1 MKVLIALLACACF
14 PATGGTATLPP
25 IVPLPKTVQ
34 ALPGAFSL
42 PRTPLVLTD
51 DPSVQAVADVVEALA
66 ARGKRRLSIRRAGRG
81 TLPPHA
87 FALAT
92 LGSPLARQA
101 LAGSPSSSPAGFSH
115 SEGYRLTVTPQ
126 RVVIVGHDAAGTF
139 YGAQTLLQLLA
150 ASPDRLPAVQIDDWP
165 DFPVRAAHICLFR
178 YDDRRPSLPYLRAW
192 FGRLAPRAKLNT
204 VIVQVD
210 SLMQYHTHPEL
221 SRPNALTQAE
231 MRALVAYGRRR
242 HLTLIPHLQCLSH
255 QYSLLGYGHP
265 ELLLERKSETYNP
278 RDPRVLPILAD
289 LMGELLDVFGAR
301 QIHVGM
307 DEVDVGA
314 MTRNGQPRGT
324 RPVEV
329 FLTHLRELREAARRR
344 GATLLVWPDMIARL
358 DPDGQ
363 ANLLERIPRD
373 VVLCEW
379 QYGAS
384 PKTADLERFR
394 AAGGEVWAT
403 GTAKYEATNLPN
415 LAYAARKAGAR
426 GLIGSTWNSFGPLSI
441 PQEARAVSSLLL
453 AGEYGW
459 TVPDKPV
466 TQTRWNAVALT
477 RALLAGI
484 PPEDTAAAAQRL
496 RSTTPRRASKKNVPV
511 D

>member
-1 MKVLIALLACACF
+1 MSVLRALLACACLAA
-14 PATGGTATLPP
+14 PVRAATLPP
-25 IVPLPKTVQ
+25 IVPLPKKVQ
-34 ALPGAFSL
+34 VLPGAFPL
-42 PRTPLVLTD
+42 TRTPLVLTD
-51 DPSVQAVADVVEALA
+51 DPHSQAVADVGDALA
-66 ARGKRRLSIRRAGRG
+66 AWEKRRLSIRRSRG
-81 TLPPHA
+81 GALPPHA
-87 FALAT
+87 FVLAT
-92 LGSPLARQA
+92 LSSPLARQA
-101 LAGSPSSSPAGFSH
+101 LAGIPSSSSPAGFSH
-115 SEGYRLTVTPQ
+115 SEGYRLSVTPQ
-126 RVVIVGHDAAGTF
+126 RVVIVGHDAAGTW
-139 YGAQTLLQLLA
+139 YGAQTLLQLLT
-150 ASPDRLPAVQIDDWP
+150 ASPDCLPAVQIDDWP

-178 YDDRRPSLPYLRAW
+178 YDSRRPSLPYLRAW

-231 MRALVAYGRRR
+231 MRALVAYARRR
-242 HLTLIPHLQCLSH
+242 HLAVIPHLQCLSH
-255 QYSLLGYGHP
+255 QYSLLGRSHP
-265 ELLLERKSETYNP
+265 ETRLEPGSETYNP
-278 RDPRVLPILAD
+278 LDSRVLPIVTD

-307 DEVDVGA
+307 DEADVGA
-314 MTRNGQPRGT
+314 MTRNGQT
-324 RPVEV
+324 RDIKPADLFV
-329 FLTHLRELREAARRR
+329 THLRELREAARRR

-394 AAGGEVWAT
+394 AAGREVWAT

-459 TVPDKPV
+459 TAPAEPV
-466 TQTRWNAVALT
+466 TQTRYDAVALT

-484 PPEDTAAAAQRL
+484 PREAMPAPSRAPVMPLRL
-496 RSTTPRRASKKNVPV
+496 R
-511 D
+511 